1 MPAAGRFLADLCA
14 GMAGRVWEVGLAC
27 SGRGVGDSG
36 VDWERGGMACM
47 SELWKMAELK
57 GRSEKKE
64 GKKCKVGGETMGWK
78 SYFMKRWRRNVLH
91 LYTT

>member
-1 MPAAGRFLADLCA
+1 MRARKVHLLYSGPWLVPAAGRFLADLCA

-57 GRSEKKE
+57 GRSEKKK
-64 GKKCKVGGETMGWK
+64 GKNAK
-78 SYFMKRWRRNVLH
+78 
-91 LYTT
+91 